1 MRGQQYRVRQK
12 LVAIGDDFGSRTTAG
27 SGSNRSFYIDRDQDQ
42 TPLNLQWWIANSP
55 TRNENMLHFIWT
67 IIIGFVAGLIAR
79 AVTPGDKGPQGF
91 ILTAILGI
99 IGALA
104 ATYLGQAIGW
114 YGSGENAGFIGA
126 IVGAVLILLVWGFID
141 RRRAA

>member
-1 MRGQQYRVRQK
+1 MSGWNAASDATTSY
-12 LVAIGDDFGSRTTAG
+12 FTTARQPILCHF
-27 SGSNRSFYIDRDQDQ
+27 STNRSFYIDRDQDQ
-42 TPLNLQWWIANSP
+42 TLLNLQWWIAKSP